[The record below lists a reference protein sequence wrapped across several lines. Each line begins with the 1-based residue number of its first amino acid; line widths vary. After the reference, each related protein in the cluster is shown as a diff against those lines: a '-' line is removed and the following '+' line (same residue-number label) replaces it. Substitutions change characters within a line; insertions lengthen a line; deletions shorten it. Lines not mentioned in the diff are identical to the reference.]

1 MAEAEKL
8 TEHAHPVLAPGWLVA
23 LCRVAAGIGGLTLM
37 AIMTMTV
44 VSVAK
49 RTLLGAP
56 IPGDYEM
63 VEIGGA
69 VAIFC
74 FLPWCQLAGG
84 NVLVD
89 FFTMKAGSGVNHA
102 LEAFGDLIYLAVA
115 SLIFWRSVHGAL
127 EFRQNGEQ
135 SMVLGVPT
143 WWSFVI
149 ILPAFALLL
158 TTILFTF
165 LGHLQRARL

>member
-1 MAEAEKL
+1 MAKAEKP
-8 TEHAHPVLAPGWLVA
+8 TERAHSVPVPGWLVA
-23 LCRVAAGIGGLTLM
+23 LCRFAAAIGGATLM

-49 RTLLGAP
+49 RTILGAP

-63 VEIGGA
+63 VEIGSA

-74 FLPWCQLAGG
+74 FLPWCQIVGG

-89 FFTMKAGSGVNHA
+89 FFTMKAGVRTNHG
-102 LEAFGDLIYLAVA
+102 LEALGDLIYLAIA
-115 SLIFWRSVHGAL
+115 ALMFWRSIYGARD
-127 EFRQNGEQ
+127 FYDYGEQ

-143 WWSFVI
+143 WWSFVV

-158 TTILFTF
+158 VTIFFTF
-165 LGHLQRARL
+165 LGHFQRARL